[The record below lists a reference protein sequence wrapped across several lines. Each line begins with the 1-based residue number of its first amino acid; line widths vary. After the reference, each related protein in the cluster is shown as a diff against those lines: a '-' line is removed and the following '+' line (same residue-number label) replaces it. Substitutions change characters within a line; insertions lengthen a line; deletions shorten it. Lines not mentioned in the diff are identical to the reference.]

1 MIEAVRLNKIFK
13 LDNKYIINFGK
24 RIGIVSLIY
33 IPQIFLISSLL
44 LRDLHNLQIMM
55 TGLIIFIE
63 ALLLGVVFK
72 EVYDLIFKE
81 EAERKFEL
89 KKNRKLYF
97 EK

>member
-1 MIEAVRLNKIFK
+1 
-13 LDNKYIINFGK
+13 
-24 RIGIVSLIY
+24 
-33 IPQIFLISSLL
+33 
-44 LRDLHNLQIMM
+44 M
-55 TGLIIFIE
+55 TSLIIFIE

-81 EAERKFEL
+81 EADRVFEL